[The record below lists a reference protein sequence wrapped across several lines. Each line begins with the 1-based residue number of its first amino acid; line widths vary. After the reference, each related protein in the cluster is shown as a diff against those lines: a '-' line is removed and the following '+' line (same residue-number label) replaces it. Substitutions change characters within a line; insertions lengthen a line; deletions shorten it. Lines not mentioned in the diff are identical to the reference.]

1 MQAFRMILV
10 ILIVA
15 LGAGSAFADV
25 TLPAVFSDHMVL
37 QHGRA
42 VSVWGW
48 AEAGEKVTVSIA
60 GRSVSCVA
68 GSDGRWQV
76 RLEALAPGGP
86 HVLTVSGTNSL
97 TVDDVLV
104 GDVWLCS
111 GQSNM
116 AMAVCSAMNS
126 EQEQAAA
133 NHPQIRHF
141 KTASRAVPEPQDR
154 CDGSWAVCSPETVGT
169 FTATGYF
176 FGRELHKQLDIPI
189 GLINSS
195 WGGTAVE
202 AWTSWSAQ
210 EDLRPLKSLHKEW
223 ADKISAYDAD
233 KARVQLEQNLD
244 TWKNRAAKA
253 RAAGRKPPR
262 KPTLA
267 ADPAVN
273 PNRPANLFNGMIH
286 PLIPYGIR
294 GAIWYQGERN
304 THGEI
309 SKSYGLQLEAMI
321 YDWRSRWGYEFPFAW
336 VQLPNFTDPQVEPV
350 ESTGWVIVREGMLK
364 TLDLSQTG
372 MAITIDI
379 GDAGNIH
386 PKNKQDVGRRL
397 AKWALAEVYGKPG
410 VSSGPLYKSM
420 AKKGGAIVVNFDN
433 VARGLVSKG
442 DKLVGFT
449 VAGADRKFV
458 WADAKIVGDT
468 VVVSSPKVK
477 APAAVRYA
485 WAPNPKCNL
494 YNSAGLPAGP
504 FRTDNWPIELEADRR

>member
-42 VSVWGW
+42 VYVWGW
-48 AEAGEKVTVSIA
+48 AAAGEKVTASIA

-68 GSDGRWQV
+68 GSDGRWEV
-76 RLEALAPGGP
+76 RLEALMPGGP
-86 HVLTVSGTNSL
+86 HVLTVRGANLL
-97 TVDDVLV
+97 TIDNVLS

-116 AMAVCSAMNS
+116 KMAVSGAMNYP
-126 EQEQAAA
+126 QEQAAA
-133 NHPQIRHF
+133 NYPQIRHF
-141 KTASRAVPEPQDR
+141 KTAAVAAPEPQDR
-154 CDGSWAVCSPETVGT
+154 CEGGWAVCSPDTVGS

-176 FGRELHKQLDIPI
+176 FGRELHNQLDVPI

-233 KARVQLEQNLD
+233 KARAQLEQNLD

-253 RAAGRKPPR
+253 RTAGRKPPR

-273 PNRPANLFNGMIH
+273 PNRPANLFNGMIN
-286 PLIPYGIR
+286 PLIPKV
-294 GAIWYQGERN
+294 A
-304 THGEI
+304 
-309 SKSYGLQLEAMI
+309 
-321 YDWRSRWGYEFPFAW
+321 SREF
-336 VQLPNFTDPQVEPV
+336 T
-350 ESTGWVIVREGMLK
+350 
-364 TLDLSQTG
+364 
-372 MAITIDI
+372 
-379 GDAGNIH
+379 
-386 PKNKQDVGRRL
+386 
-397 AKWALAEVYGKPG
+397 GKPM
-410 VSSGPLYKSM
+410 SLRPEI
-420 AKKGGAIVVNFDN
+420 AKMMTTTQ
-433 VARGLVSKG
+433 RR
-442 DKLVGFT
+442 T
-449 VAGADRKFV
+449 VPG
-458 WADAKIVGDT
+458 
-468 VVVSSPKVK
+468 
-477 APAAVRYA
+477 
-485 WAPNPKCNL
+485 
-494 YNSAGLPAGP
+494 
-504 FRTDNWPIELEADRR
+504 